1 MAKSANQKLKI
12 LYLMKIFLE
21 KTDSEHGLTLAE
33 ISEMLS
39 EYGISAER
47 KSLYDD
53 IDTLRVY
60 GLDIEVSRDSRVR
73 YYVASRMFEL
83 PELKLLVDAVQASKF
98 ITAKKSGEL
107 IKKLESFSSTY
118 EAMRLQRQVY
128 VANRIK
134 TMNESIYYNVDY
146 VHNAIGENKKITFK
160 YYEWTPQK
168 EKKLRHGGE
177 DYCVSPWALT
187 WDDEYYYMIAYDSAA
202 KSIKHYRLDKMLLI
216 SIGDEAREG
225 GEFFSDF
232 DMALYSKQVF
242 GMYGGER
249 TTVLIECDNSL
260 AGVIIDRFGTDV
272 TIMPSEDKFRA
283 SISVM
288 VSPTFISW
296 ALGFGGRLKII
307 SPEPVADMLKKTARE
322 ALERYEN

>member
-21 KTDSEHGLTLAE
+21 KTDCEHSLTLAE
-33 ISEMLS
+33 IMEELQKY
-39 EYGISAER
+39 EISAER

-53 IDTLRVY
+53 IDTLRTY
-60 GLDIEVSRDSRVR
+60 GLDIETTRDTRVR
-73 YYVASRMFEL
+73 YYVASRLFEL

-118 EAMRLQRQVY
+118 EAMKLQRQVY

-134 TMNESIYYNVDY
+134 TMNESIYYNVDFI
-146 VHNAIGENKKITFK
+146 HSAINNNKKISFK
-160 YYEWTPQK
+160 YYEWTPEK
-168 EKKLRHGGE
+168 DKKLRHDGAT
-177 DYCVSPWALT
+177 YCVSPWALT

-202 KSIKHYRLDKMLLI
+202 GLIKHYRVDKMVNI
-216 SIGDEAREG
+216 DICTEQREG
-225 GEFFSDF
+225 AQMFDDF

-242 GMYGGER
+242 GMFGGEL

-272 TIMPSEDKFRA
+272 TIMPKGDRFCA
-283 SISVM
+283 SIRVM

-296 ALGFGGRLKII
+296 ALGFGGKLKILT
-307 SPEPVADMLKKTARE
+307 PDFVAQRLVDTANE
-322 ALERYEN
+322 ALALYK